1 LWVSIFAGTYLT
13 SFHLKERKYATWRI
27 LLLWLLSGLGGNFFS
42 ALFEDKCTLVVG
54 ASGAVFGMVG
64 LFVGDFML
72 NFETIKRWVSIA
84 HVCPLTPWFSMQSCN
99 PEDSQTIG
107 DTLRD
112 TSRWN
117 DCDWLRRKVQ
127 GSLYISRSFT

>member
-1 LWVSIFAGTYLT
+1 
-13 SFHLKERKYATWRI
+13 
-27 LLLWLLSGLGGNFFS
+27 LWLLSGLGGNFFS

-84 HVCPLTPWFSMQSCN
+84 HVVIQFCN
-99 PEDSQTIG
+99 TKDSASG
-107 DTLRD
+107 
-112 TSRWN
+112 
-117 DCDWLRRKVQ
+117 
-127 GSLYISRSFT
+127 